1 MDRKKCMAPEIS
13 VSEQKDQTSFLET
26 GGGQN
31 QFTLAVNRQN
41 LLVKDIQ

>member
-1 MDRKKCMAPEIS
+1 MTWDMDRKKCMAPEIS

-31 QFTLAVNRQN
+31 
-41 LLVKDIQ
+41 